1 MKNISIQ
8 NKTDIN
14 NYHVFFKLPFGDGG
28 LKIMLA
34 AFSVFLFTGCN
45 GFLDIRPEAT
55 VPSSG
60 MDYTKPENTFLPIS
74 AAYASMRTG
83 GTHSFSYVGA
93 FEVASDNA
101 DKGSS
106 PEDNPTM
113 KQLDN
118 FTFDPSNTLINELW
132 GGYFNIVSGANNALY
147 QMPLFESALL
157 NAGDKAYTLQCAGE
171 AKTIRAYAYFNLVR
185 LFGRVPV
192 IDKSLTSD
200 QLAAKKQESTDS
212 IYRFIEKDLL
222 EAINVLP
229 ASYTSEWAG
238 RITKYTAMAL
248 KAKVHMY
255 RNEWDSVA
263 SLTDR
268 IMASGQFDL
277 LPNYRTEFSL
287 SGKNS
292 VESLFEIQSS
302 TLGKST
308 GDQTYLEYAFVQGP
322 RGNAPSSMQ
331 GWGFCTPSTNLINFF
346 TARHDSVRALTTF
359 LYRGTKTPEGDSI
372 KAACTNPVYNGKV
385 YTPSVSNKWS
395 FNGYGFDQNVHIIR
409 YSDVLL
415 MFAEAKVQGA
425 STGNASGFSAL
436 SAINKVRDRVKLPLL
451 NSVTLQDIWDERRA
465 ELALEEDRFFD
476 LVRTGQAATVLS
488 GLGFKSPK
496 NNVYPIPSAQMLLNT
511 TLTQNPQY

>member
-1 MKNISIQ
+1 MKNSIIIAISSI
-8 NKTDIN
+8 
-14 NYHVFFKLPFGDGG
+14 
-28 LKIMLA
+28 
-34 AFSVFLFTGCN
+34 FLLTGCTD
-45 GFLDIRPEAT
+45 FLSIRPEAT
-55 VPSSG
+55 VPSTG
-60 MDYTKPENTFLPIS
+60 MDYTKPENIFLPIS
-74 AAYASMRTG
+74 AAYANMRTG
-83 GTHSFSYVGA
+83 STHSFSYVGA
-93 FEVASDNA
+93 FEITSDNA

-113 KQLDN
+113 KQLDE

-132 GGYFNIVSGANNALY
+132 GGYFNVVSGANNALY

-157 NAGDKAYTLQCAGE
+157 NEGDKAYTRQCAGE

-192 IDKSLTSD
+192 LDKTLTSD
-200 QLAAKKQESTDS
+200 ELAAKKQESTDS

-222 EAINVLP
+222 EAIKVLP
-229 ASYTSEWAG
+229 ESYTSNWAG
-238 RITKYTAMAL
+238 RISKYSAMAI

-268 IMASGQFDL
+268 IMASGNFDL
-277 LPNYRTEFSL
+277 LPNFRKEFSL
-287 SGKNS
+287 DGKNS

-302 TLGKST
+302 TLGKSN

-322 RGNAPSSMQ
+322 RGNSPGNMQ

-359 LYRGTKTPEGDSI
+359 LLRGTKTPEGDSI
-372 KAACTNPVYNGKV
+372 KAGCTNPVYNGKV

-415 MFAEAKVQGA
+415 MFAEAKVKGA
-425 STGNASGFSAL
+425 TVGNKSGFTAL
-436 SAINKVRDRVKLPLL
+436 SAVNKVRDRVKLPLL
-451 NSVTLQDIWDERRA
+451 NAVVLQDVWDERRA

-476 LVRTGQAATVLS
+476 LVRSGQAATVLA
-488 GLGFKSPK
+488 GNGFKAPK
-496 NNVYPIPSAQMLLNT
+496 NNVFPIPSAQIQLNT
-511 TLTQNPQY
+511 NLTQNPNY